1 METIVVREIAHTA
14 AQWIGNAVDA
24 TATTEMMTATAKIE
38 ADVIATEEVEETVI
52 GMVVKTA

>member
-1 METIVVREIAHTA
+1 MDVTV
-14 AQWIGNAVDA
+14 
-24 TATTEMMTATAKIE
+24 TTEMMMATAKIE